1 MVQPVYTHL
10 MVHLPF
16 VAQFIAMNKEDQPS
30 NVAVSHAVQTNSL
43 LTLFLLP
50 LLFLSGTF
58 RSLLETSYVFAS
70 QAGHHTTQF
79 YISYSTH
86 VWKEVER
93 IERLYIF

>member
-1 MVQPVYTHL
+1 
-10 MVHLPF
+10 
-16 VAQFIAMNKEDQPS
+16 MNKEDQTS
-30 NVAVSHAVQTNSL
+30 NVAVSHEVQTNSL
-43 LTLFLLP
+43 LTVWLLP

-79 YISYSTH
+79 YISFSTH

-93 IERLYIF
+93 IELLYIF